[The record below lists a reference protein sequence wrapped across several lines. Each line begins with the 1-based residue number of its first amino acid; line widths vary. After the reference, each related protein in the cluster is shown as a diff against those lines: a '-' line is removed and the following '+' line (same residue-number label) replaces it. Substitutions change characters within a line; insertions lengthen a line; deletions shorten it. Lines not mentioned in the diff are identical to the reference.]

1 MSRRLAL
8 ALVLVSLLTTLAAP
22 VEGRVSGSIGP
33 TFHALAWEQQGRVKL
48 AVANTSYSY
57 EDLTVEF
64 GFYRLGRRVIDEYLI
79 EVPPKTI
86 LVTTYSKSVDRGVSG
101 TRTADTAYISD
112 IDGRQVATTQII
124 GIHPAT
130 NHYRVDRYLVPAG
143 QEAIA
148 YLETPDPE
156 LGIDARIYL
165 SIGRTFTLGDHTG
178 NLIISKI
185 YRGELSREKKPPIGE
200 DEDLQNFNHYSY
212 GWRGLAIKA
221 ITPKLN
227 GVERLDFDI
236 EKFISTP
243 EGTARHGLSA
253 PPVLVYGPD
262 MTLMEE

>member
-1 MSRRLAL
+1 MLRQMTFLITVILIITSATGVATAKLPAPRYAGIDAL
-8 ALVLVSLLTTLAAP
+8 S
-22 VEGRVSGSIGP
+22 
-33 TFHALAWEQQGRVKL
+33 WEHQGRVKL

-64 GFYRLGRRVIDEYLI
+64 GYYSLGRRVIDEYLI